1 MYSLIIA
8 DDEYMMR
15 NGLTKIVQWEKQGF
29 TLKAVCSDGAE
40 VIDQL
45 RSEPPDILLLDIRMS
60 CVNGLEVAKFV
71 SENALPVKVI
81 LLSGYREFELAQEAL
96 RYHVYRYLLK
106 PISVPKLKEVFAEL
120 KEELDRQNV
129 VEEALQYRMDCYR
142 QMVDY
147 ERERF
152 LCDVLLGSLRSPDE
166 LEMRL
171 QFVGWKDEQPFSL
184 YQIEFTNPGQLEKLA
199 AEYGSQEILDQIY
212 HLLNSFD
219 QRVRFYSIESTLPQM
234 KGMFLWNGE
243 AGALPDPAVLESLIS
258 QMFVQMMGVDVQTH
272 RIQYFEN
279 IQQMVHYQQDICQQI
294 VSEDFACRIREQKKL
309 IRTLVSENEWESA
322 GSALVSFVNQA
333 GMRGIAYAK
342 NQTILL
348 FSAIMEHLDE
358 LADAE
363 HRDMEIS
370 FLSLGHITDEA
381 GLICW
386 GQSTLRSL
394 RELVPKASKTDE
406 GSCITKLKRY
416 IGQHYAEDITLSD
429 AAESV
434 YLHPIYVSRLF
445 REKTGQTFTE
455 YLTHVRIEAAK
466 ALLEQREKYVYEISE
481 AVGYHNLKYF
491 YKVFRK
497 ITGHSPSEYLE
508 KGK

>member
-171 QFVGWKDEQPFSL
+171 QFVGWKEEQPFSL

-258 QMFVQMMGVDVQTH
+258 QMFVQMMGVDAQTH

-309 IRTLVSENEWESA
+309 IRTLVSENKWESA

-358 LADAE
+358 LADAG

-406 GSCITKLKRY
+406 GSCITKLKQY

-455 YLTHVRIEAAK
+455 YLTHVRIEVAK

-497 ITGHSPSEYLE
+497 VTGHSPSEYLE

>member
-171 QFVGWKDEQPFSL
+171 QFVGWKEEQPFSL

-212 HLLNSFD
+212 HLL
-219 QRVRFYSIESTLPQM
+219 Q
-234 KGMFLWNGE
+234 
-243 AGALPDPAVLESLIS
+243 
-258 QMFVQMMGVDVQTH
+258 
-272 RIQYFEN
+272 
-279 IQQMVHYQQDICQQI
+279 
-294 VSEDFACRIREQKKL
+294 
-309 IRTLVSENEWESA
+309 
-322 GSALVSFVNQA
+322 
-333 GMRGIAYAK
+333 
-342 NQTILL
+342 
-348 FSAIMEHLDE
+348 
-358 LADAE
+358 
-363 HRDMEIS
+363 
-370 FLSLGHITDEA
+370 
-381 GLICW
+381 
-386 GQSTLRSL
+386 
-394 RELVPKASKTDE
+394 
-406 GSCITKLKRY
+406 
-416 IGQHYAEDITLSD
+416 
-429 AAESV
+429 
-434 YLHPIYVSRLF
+434 
-445 REKTGQTFTE
+445 
-455 YLTHVRIEAAK
+455 
-466 ALLEQREKYVYEISE
+466 
-481 AVGYHNLKYF
+481 
-491 YKVFRK
+491 
-497 ITGHSPSEYLE
+497 
-508 KGK
+508 